1 MEEKT
6 KKTGFVTKKVTD
18 FKERRS
24 SICKACISKPRNLIW
39 GHLRERAARAHR
51 EAPKVPEDVR
61 EPLDG
66 RKLQQSGAPAS
77 DFLGRCNS

>member
-1 MEEKT
+1 MEDKT
-6 KKTGFVTKKVTD
+6 KKRD
-18 FKERRS
+18 LWQRRS
-24 SICKACISKPRNLIW
+24 PTSRKEDRRFAKHAFQSQEILIR

-51 EAPKVPEDVR
+51 EALKVPEDVR

-77 DFLGRCNS
+77 DFLRRCTS